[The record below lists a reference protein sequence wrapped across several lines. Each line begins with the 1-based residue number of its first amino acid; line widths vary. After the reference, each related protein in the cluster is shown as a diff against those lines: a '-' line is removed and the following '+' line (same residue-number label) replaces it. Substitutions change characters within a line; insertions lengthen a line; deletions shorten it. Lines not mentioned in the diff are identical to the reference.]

1 MKKLM
6 LCILS
11 IILLTSCTTKTDSTN
26 PNTGKNAVSLHEFS
40 KLDYNTLKA
49 GSYDTDFFVYD
60 FGFKNNYIQL
70 VYYVKIT
77 MNGKTLIPSDGFST
91 MTADNMPWD
100 DNGIPEKVY
109 KDKKIA
115 IAITKNDI
123 FKSSKTSEE
132 ITYPITISFIG
143 ISSNGYSSK
152 TSMPIPEDAIPNL
165 DKNTLT
171 LDENNLIN
179 EISEYTPNKQFDL
192 GYITYTDNN
201 ENVIMIEFKAMVV
214 TDYDKMIH

>member
-11 IILLTSCTTKTDSTN
+11 IFLLTCCTTKTDSTN
-26 PNTGKNAVSLHEFS
+26 PNTGKSSISLHEFN

-60 FGFKNNYIQL
+60 FGFKNNFIQL
-70 VYYVKIT
+70 VYYAKIT
-77 MNGKTLIPSDGFST
+77 INGEMMGTGNGFSHGDT
-91 MTADNMPWD
+91 NNAPWD
-100 DNGIPEKVY
+100 HNGVPEKMY
-109 KDKKIA
+109 KDMKLIISILKDANYRNPRNEDETKKPLIL
-115 IAITKNDI
+115 
-123 FKSSKTSEE
+123 
-132 ITYPITISFIG
+132 SFIS
-143 ISSNGYSSK
+143 IKPDGYSHNTRIS
-152 TSMPIPEDAIPNL
+152 IPEDAIPNL

-214 TDYDKMIH
+214 TDFDERV

>member
-40 KLDYNTLKA
+40 KFDYNTLKA

-60 FGFKNNYIQL
+60 FGFKNNYVQL

-77 MNGKTLIPSDGFST
+77 MNGKALIPEDGFSP
-91 MTADNMPWD
+91 MTADNMPWN

-115 IAITKNDI
+115 ITITKNEI

-132 ITYPITISFIG
+132 ITYPFTISFIG

-152 TSMPIPEDAIPNL
+152 TSMTIPEDAIPNL
-165 DKNTLT
+165 DKDTLT

-179 EISEYTPNKQFDL
+179 EISDYTPNKQFDL

-214 TDYDKMIH
+214 TNFDKRV